1 MISKLSATPTI
12 LQLLHTYLSRLCLHN
27 NRKLF
32 QLELN
37 IFWTYFLDP
46 YEFSLTKS
54 SSIEMVRI
62 LFNGFMFSLIGMTE
76 WSQQTH

>member
-1 MISKLSATPTI
+1 MKT
-12 LQLLHTYLSRLCLHN
+12 LQKDT
-27 NRKLF
+27 F
-32 QLELN
+32 
-37 IFWTYFLDP
+37 P

-76 WSQQTH
+76 WSQQTHKSEHTYLAIYLFIYLSIFFFQQWNSCK